1 MTTENITNGTI
12 EDDEAIVF
20 KERKCWLF
28 LGLPFTFTKYTITP
42 SLVTVDQG
50 LLNTVEDDCY
60 MYKIMDVKLNTSIFE
75 RIVGL
80 KTVVCYTGDVT
91 HPEIHLSHIRHARE
105 IKDYI
110 LRQSEVAR
118 VKRRTLNTV
127 DIGLHGADL
136 DGDGTIDT
144 YEQ

>member
-1 MTTENITNGTI
+1 
-12 EDDEAIVF
+12 
-20 KERKCWLF
+20 
-28 LGLPFTFTKYTITP
+28 
-42 SLVTVDQG
+42 
-50 LLNTVEDDCY
+50 
-60 MYKIMDVKLNTSIFE
+60 MDVKLNTSIFE

>member
-20 KERKCWLF
+20 KERKRWLF

-127 DIGLHGADL
+127 DIGLPGADL